1 MIVGQPEFLQQLER
15 SLGARSL
22 DEWKVYCRWHLATA
36 YAALDRRREATRELD
51 TIDKLQP
58 GLPQVAELRAILARK
73 K

>member
-1 MIVGQPEFLQQLER
+1 VELEPLAVSFR
-15 SLGARSL
+15 LN
-22 DEWKVYCRWHLATA
+22 LATA